1 MDGLAQLQSKY
12 RPILEIGQG
21 GMSRVYLAL
30 VRGPGDFNKLQVIKR
45 LLPTLAADPEFLEMF
60 LEEARLSARLNHA
73 NIVQINEIGFDGQHH
88 FMAMEYL
95 EGQTLDAVV
104 RSAAKRGTLPLA
116 MHLRIIADACSGLH
130 YAHALTDIDGKPLNI
145 VHRDVSPHNVFVTYA
160 GQVKVLD
167 FGIAK
172 AADSSHHTRTGVV
185 KGKCAYMAP
194 EQFRQEG
201 IDRRADIFAL
211 GVMTWQAATRTRL
224 WKGLTDIEIFHRL
237 ATGEIP
243 SPLSIDPSMPT
254 GLVAICE
261 RALAPNRDQRF
272 STAQELGEAI
282 EAYLATLP
290 EVPSTREIGRYVT
303 DLFAENRAKVK
314 AAIEAERK
322 RSETYP
328 ANTGEIPIFVDPD
341 AVRDDSNSQPVA
353 GAAPMTAPHTTTESK
368 ISPADVGRGG
378 ISRLKAFVLVGG
390 AVVLVGGGVLGALGW
405 RKSHQVAEATPP
417 AVTSAA
423 SGAAA
428 QQAGVAGAAGANEPL
443 VGGAAADTFTVL
455 KVEVIPHSASVFVD
469 DVPLSSNPAQ
479 ARFTR
484 DKQAHRVLGEA
495 PGYSRQVQL
504 VVYDEAEKQLTI
516 QLERDGTLPP
526 PTAGGHAPPP
536 RNTGGGTRHTGGGGS
551 VPSTGAT
558 PSVTQAPTNVQPQP
572 APTPVVTQ
580 THAPQPSNPP
590 PPSVTQAPAPPPV
603 SAPAP
608 GTVDHKGVRAT
619 VAAHRGEVQACYDRA
634 HLERNDLHGK
644 VVVSATINPQGQ
656 VLNAGVAN
664 STANS
669 TRLEQCLI
677 SAFQGWTFPAPAG
690 GVNGN
695 VTYTFNFD

>member
-1 MDGLAQLQSKY
+1 MTSSMSAMRGQPAPSMDGLAQLQSKY

-73 NIVQINEIGFDGQHH
+73 NIVQINEIGFDGVHH

-104 RSAAKRGTLPLA
+104 RASAKRGGLPLA
-116 MHLRIIADACSGLH
+116 MHLRIVADACAGLH
-130 YAHALTDIDGKPLNI
+130 YAHDLTDIDGKPLNI

-160 GQVKVLD
+160 GQIKVLD

-272 STAQELGEAI
+272 GTAQELGEAI
-282 EAYLATLP
+282 EAYLGTLP
-290 EVPSTREIGRYVT
+290 DVPSSRETGRFIS

-314 AAIEAERK
+314 SAIEAER
-322 RSETYP
+322 RRNEAYP
-328 ANTGEIPIFVDPD
+328 TNTGEIPIFVDPD
-341 AVRDDSNSQPVA
+341 AVRDDSNSVPA
-353 GAAPMTAPHTTTESK
+353 LGAAIAEPDIPITPEE
-368 ISPADVGRGG
+368 VGRGG
-378 ISRLKAFVLVGG
+378 VSRLKTLAIVFS
-390 AVVLVGGGVLGALGW
+390 AVVLVGGAMLGSLYW
-405 RKSHQVAEATPP
+405 RKNHQADPTVPPQPPPIAVAVTTPP
-417 AVTSAA
+417 I
-423 SGAAA
+423 
-428 QQAGVAGAAGANEPL
+428 PP
-443 VGGAAADTFTVL
+443 ADPNTPDPGSNYTVL
-455 KVEVIPHSASVFVD
+455 KIEVIPHNANVFVD
-469 DVPLSSNPAQ
+469 DVPLSANPAT

-484 DKQAHRVLGEA
+484 DRGVHKVLGEA
-495 PGYSRQVQL
+495 PGYARQIEV
-504 VVYDEAEKQLTI
+504 VVYDEAEKQVVI
-516 QLERDGTLPP
+516 QLDRDGVPPTARTQPPVGGRPPPGARHVGGGTSTATAAPGTTSVPANPPTAVATNVGTPPATAATNGGTTTTPPP
-526 PTAGGHAPPP
+526 PTTPPAAAVAAPP
-536 RNTGGGTRHTGGGGS
+536 
-551 VPSTGAT
+551 
-558 PSVTQAPTNVQPQP
+558 
-572 APTPVVTQ
+572 
-580 THAPQPSNPP
+580 
-590 PPSVTQAPAPPPV
+590 
-603 SAPAP
+603 P
-608 GTVDHKGVRAT
+608 GTVDGKGVRST
-619 VAAHRGEVQACYDRA
+619 IRAHSAEVQSCYDRA
-634 HLERNDLHGK
+634 HLERNDLHGN
-644 VVVSATINPQGQ
+644 VLISSTIGPQGQ

-669 TRLEQCLI
+669 SRLEQCLI
-677 SAFQGWTFPAPAG
+677 GAFQSWTFPPPAG
-690 GVNGN
+690 GVNGT
-695 VTYTFNFD
+695 VTYTFKFD

>member
-104 RSAAKRGTLPLA
+104 RSAAKRGGLPLA

-290 EVPSTREIGRYVT
+290 EVPSTREIGRYVS

-341 AVRDDSNSQPVA
+341 AVRDDSNS
-353 GAAPMTAPHTTTESK
+353 APMGSAPMAAPHTTTESK

-378 ISRLKAFVLVGG
+378 VSRLKAFVLVGG
-390 AVVLVGGGVLGALGW
+390 AIVLVGGGVLGALGW
-405 RKSHQVAEATPP
+405 RKSHQVAEATSQ
-417 AVTSAA
+417 ASAA
-423 SGAAA
+423 VAAT
-428 QQAGVAGAAGANEPL
+428 QQATAAGANEPL
-443 VGGAAADTFTVL
+443 LGGATADAFTVL
-455 KVEVIPHSASVFVD
+455 KVEVVPHSASVFVD

-495 PGYSRQVQL
+495 PGYTRQVQL
-504 VVYDEAEKQLTI
+504 VVYDEGEKQVTI
-516 QLERDGTLPP
+516 QLEREGAPP
-526 PTAGGHAPPP
+526 PPVGGGHTAPP
-536 RNTGGGTRHTGGGGS
+536 RNTASAARHPSGS
-551 VPSTGAT
+551 AAPSTATTPTVSQT
-558 PSVTQAPTNVQPQP
+558 PSVQPQP

-580 THAPQPSNPP
+580 THAPQPQPP
-590 PPSVTQAPAPPPV
+590 PPVTQQPSAPPV
-603 SAPAP
+603 AAPAP

-634 HLERNDLHGK
+634 HLERNDLRGK
-644 VVVSATINPQGQ
+644 VVVSATISPQGQ
-656 VLNAGVAN
+656 VLSANVAN

-690 GVNGN
+690 GVNGS

>member
-1 MDGLAQLQSKY
+1 MSAMRGQSGSVTDGLAQLQSKY

-73 NIVQINEIGFDGQHH
+73 NIVQINEIGFDGVHH
-88 FMAMEYL
+88 FMAREYL

-104 RSAAKRGTLPLA
+104 RASAKRGGLPLA

-130 YAHALTDIDGKPLNI
+130 YAHDLTDIDGRALNI

-160 GQVKVLD
+160 GQIKVLD

-211 GVMTWQAATRTRL
+211 GVMIWQAATRTRL

-272 STAQELGEAI
+272 SSAQELGEAI

-290 EVPSTREIGRYVT
+290 DVPSSRELGKYVS
-303 DLFAENRAKVK
+303 DLFSENRAKVRM
-314 AAIEAERK
+314 AIEAERK
-322 RSETYP
+322 RNEAYP
-328 ANTGEIPIFVDPD
+328 TNTGEIPIFVDPD
-341 AVRDDSNSQPVA
+341 AVRDDSHSSPVA
-353 GAAPMTAPHTTTESK
+353 AGPLPNTDGAITPEE
-368 ISPADVGRGG
+368 VGRGG
-378 ISRLKAFVLVGG
+378 VSRLKAFVIVGG
-390 AVVLVGGGVLGALGW
+390 AILLVAGGVLGALGW
-405 RKSHQVAEATPP
+405 RNHQIAEVQRPAPSSSVA
-417 AVTSAA
+417 TST
-423 SGAAA
+423 G
-428 QQAGVAGAAGANEPL
+428 GNEPP
-443 VGGAAADTFTVL
+443 GMAGPTADAFTVL

-484 DKQAHRVLGEA
+484 DKAPHRVLGEA
-495 PGYSRQVQL
+495 QGYARQVQL

-516 QLERDGTLPP
+516 QLERE
-526 PTAGGHAPPP
+526 GGQGAAPPVHP
-536 RNTGGGTRHTGGGGS
+536 APGIRNPGGAVRHTPGGS
-551 VPSTGAT
+551 SQSPAA
-558 PSVTQAPTNVQPQP
+558 QQPLP
-572 APTPVVTQ
+572 TQ
-580 THAPQPSNPP
+580 TPSNPP
-590 PPSVTQAPAPPPV
+590 PQQVTSTPPTANPPTTQTPAVSTPPTTPPTQPAAAPT
-603 SAPAP
+603 P
-608 GTVDHKGVRAT
+608 GTMDNKGVRAT
-619 VAAHRGEVQACYDRA
+619 IRAHSGEVQACYDRA
-634 HLERNDLHGK
+634 HLERNDLRGK
-644 VVVSATINPQGQ
+644 VVVTSTIGPQGQ
-656 VLNAGVAN
+656 VLSASVAN

-669 TRLEQCLI
+669 ARLEQCLI
-677 SAFQGWTFPAPAG
+677 TAFQGWTFPSPAG
-690 GVNGN
+690 GANGT
-695 VTYTFNFD
+695 VTYTFNFDN